1 MRESP
6 YFGQARLLLRYLPA
20 LAVADC
26 FALKGG
32 TAINLFVRDLPRLS
46 VDIDLAYLPL
56 TARAEAL
63 ADTRDALTRVGQ
75 QAMRLIPG
83 LRVIDTGNA
92 DNPKQVVATEE
103 AQIKIEPNPVLRG
116 TVFPP
121 ETRRLTATAEALFE
135 LSVSVAVTSQADLY
149 AGKLC
154 AALDRGHPRDW
165 FDVRLLLQNEGFDER
180 LRQAF
185 VVYLA
190 SHGRPMAELLAPN
203 VKPLRDVFVR
213 EFEGMTR
220 ESIRVDDL
228 EATQAELPALILS
241 TLTSSERQFLLSI
254 KRGEPEW
261 SLLPIPHLAGLPA
274 LRWKLTNIEA
284 LKRSPEKHAAAID
297 RLRRILAL

>member
-63 ADTRDALTRVGQ
+63 ADARDALTRVGQ

-116 TVFPP
+116 TVFTP

-190 SHGRPMAELLAPN
+190 SHGRPMAELLAPS

-220 ESIRVDDL
+220 ESIAVDDL

-241 TLTSSERQFLLSI
+241 ALTSSERQFLMSI

-261 SLLPIPHLAGLPA
+261 SLLPIPHLAELPA

-284 LKRSPEKHAAAID
+284 LKRSPQKHAAAID